1 MARSRL
7 VSRGLNSFLVVAAL
21 GLSASAVSAQDV
33 IRFGAPLPLT
43 GPLAPEAIKQQQG
56 YDLWAE

>member
-21 GLSASAVSAQDV
+21 GLSTSVVSAQDV

-56 YDLWAE
+56 YDLWA